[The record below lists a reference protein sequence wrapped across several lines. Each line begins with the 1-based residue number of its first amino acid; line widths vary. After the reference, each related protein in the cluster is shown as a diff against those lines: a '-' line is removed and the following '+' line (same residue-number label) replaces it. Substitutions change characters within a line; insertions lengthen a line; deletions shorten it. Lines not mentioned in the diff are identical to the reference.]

1 MAKLIKVSPTKAF
14 RVEAVQVGEVQGIS
28 IRQMYATQKDPKYK
42 PARQGMFLPIEDSVA
57 ERVLRTAGKMA
68 VNPDTE
74 FTVLEP
80 AERPSKNKSKSK

>member
-1 MAKLIKVSPTKAF
+1 MAKLIKISATKAF
-14 RVEAVQVGEVQGIS
+14 RIEAVQVGEHQGIS

-42 PARQGMFLPIEDSVA
+42 PARQGIFLPIDDAAA
-57 ERVLRTAGKMA
+57 ERVLRAAGKMA

-80 AERPSKNKSKSK
+80 AERSKRKEK